1 MLKNSDRSDFTTPF
15 TMIID
20 GANLVI
26 KGSITN
32 TNGMFLVKNGM
43 IKFDEPTDA
52 AQRCATNQTVQGIFV
67 TDL

>member
-1 MLKNSDRSDFTTPF
+1 VLKNSDRSDFTTPF

-32 TNGMFLVKNGM
+32 TNGMFLVKNGL
-43 IKFDEPTDA
+43 IKFDEPTDP
-52 AQRCATNQTVQGIFV
+52 AQRCANDQTVQGIFV
-67 TDL
+67 TDR